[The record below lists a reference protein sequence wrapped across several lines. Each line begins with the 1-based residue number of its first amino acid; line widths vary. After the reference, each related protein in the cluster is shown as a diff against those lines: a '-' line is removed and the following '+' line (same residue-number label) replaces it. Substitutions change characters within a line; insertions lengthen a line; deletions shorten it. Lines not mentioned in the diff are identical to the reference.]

1 MPGSTAALPIQYRE
15 RTTTMFI
22 NRTTSRACGP
32 RAPATHGDR
41 GVEAVIAMRRLGVIV
56 ALGALLGMLAG
67 VVTASPA
74 LADRGPK
81 WQPPGGPPFTLPALY
96 CGFKLRV
103 AFPVNHEYTKVLHHA
118 DGSTTFLFTGAVT
131 ASYTN
136 LQTGKTIA
144 VPEDGAGKGTIGGGG
159 SVPGVDTGGNGPFNL
174 PPAGGKAFGLATR
187 GLAGGRVGVP
197 GPAPPRAITSLSL
210 HGHVLVDVC
219 A

>member
-32 RAPATHGDR
+32 GHRPRMVTR

-74 LADRGPK
+74 LAGRGPK

-118 DGSTTFLFTGAVT
+118 DGSTTFLFTGAVDRK
-131 ASYTN
+131 S
-136 LQTGKTIA
+136 
-144 VPEDGAGKGTIGGGG
+144 
-159 SVPGVDTGGNGPFNL
+159 
-174 PPAGGKAFGLATR
+174 TR
-187 GLAGGRVGVP
+187 
-197 GPAPPRAITSLSL
+197 
-210 HGHVLVDVC
+210 
-219 A
+219 